1 MNFFVDFVIETHVAV
16 VVNFNLYSFQ
26 MDWNSFWVTFSHI
39 CFELIFNE
47 NCCMQIFACILVL
60 RSIIIANCLDT
71 KQQQQS
77 SYIRTK
83 NDFNMATYFFL
94 WFFLLFKKAAVSK
107 PQICSILRAK
117 IILWVAALLARSSI
131 VSTIYFSSS
140 VNEFFGKKLFCGKIL
155 FIWKL
160 QTLIFAKNLTRPT
173 IFFFNFSV
181 FTFKFFLRTQLVYFF
196 ISPKMRFSKEEE
208 KMLECRNWRAKP
220 HLFIVRVGHHHSPST
235 YYFLCKSLA
244 LTEFYQ
250 KIGPIK
256 VRGAY
261 LITNCCRT

>member
-94 WFFLLFKKAAVSK
+94 WFFLLLKKKLLCPNHKFAPFCVQKLYCELRHYWPEAVSLV
-107 PQICSILRAK
+107 PYILVVV
-117 IILWVAALLARSSI
+117 WMSSLGRNYF
-131 VSTIYFSSS
+131 VVKYFSSE
-140 VNEFFGKKLFCGKIL
+140 N
-155 FIWKL
+155 
-160 QTLIFAKNLTRPT
+160 
-173 IFFFNFSV
+173 
-181 FTFKFFLRTQLVYFF
+181 
-196 ISPKMRFSKEEE
+196 
-208 KMLECRNWRAKP
+208 CR
-220 HLFIVRVGHHHSPST
+220 L
-235 YYFLCKSLA
+235 
-244 LTEFYQ
+244 
-250 KIGPIK
+250 
-256 VRGAY
+256 
-261 LITNCCRT
+261 

>member
-1 MNFFVDFVIETHVAV
+1 MFCKKLKISLSKVWIFFVDFVIETHVAV

-94 WFFLLFKKAAVSK
+94 WFFLLFKKTAVSK

-117 IILWVAALLARSSI
+117 IILWVAELLARSSI

-160 QTLIFAKNLTRPT
+160 QTLVFCKKPHSAYDFFSIFPFSLSNFYKNTT
-173 IFFFNFSV
+173 SIF
-181 FTFKFFLRTQLVYFF
+181 LY
-196 ISPKMRFSKEEE
+196 FSK
-208 KMLECRNWRAKP
+208 KWDSAKKKKKCWNA
-220 HLFIVRVGHHHSPST
+220 V
-235 YYFLCKSLA
+235 
-244 LTEFYQ
+244 
-250 KIGPIK
+250 IGEQS
-256 VRGAY
+256 
-261 LITNCCRT
+261 RTFS

>member
-71 KQQQQS
+71 KQQQSS

-94 WFFLLFKKAAVSK
+94 WFFLLLKKLLCPNHKFAPFCVQKLYCELRHYWPEAVSLV
-107 PQICSILRAK
+107 PYILVVV
-117 IILWVAALLARSSI
+117 WMSSLGRNYF
-131 VSTIYFSSS
+131 VVKYFSSE
-140 VNEFFGKKLFCGKIL
+140 N
-155 FIWKL
+155 
-160 QTLIFAKNLTRPT
+160 
-173 IFFFNFSV
+173 
-181 FTFKFFLRTQLVYFF
+181 
-196 ISPKMRFSKEEE
+196 
-208 KMLECRNWRAKP
+208 CR
-220 HLFIVRVGHHHSPST
+220 L
-235 YYFLCKSLA
+235 
-244 LTEFYQ
+244 
-250 KIGPIK
+250 
-256 VRGAY
+256 
-261 LITNCCRT
+261 

>member
-71 KQQQQS
+71 KQQQQQS

-94 WFFLLFKKAAVSK
+94 WFFLLLQKKLLCPNHKFAPFCVQKLYCELRHYWPEAVSLV
-107 PQICSILRAK
+107 PYILVVV
-117 IILWVAALLARSSI
+117 WMSSLGRNYF
-131 VSTIYFSSS
+131 VVKYFSSE
-140 VNEFFGKKLFCGKIL
+140 N
-155 FIWKL
+155 
-160 QTLIFAKNLTRPT
+160 
-173 IFFFNFSV
+173 
-181 FTFKFFLRTQLVYFF
+181 
-196 ISPKMRFSKEEE
+196 
-208 KMLECRNWRAKP
+208 CR
-220 HLFIVRVGHHHSPST
+220 L
-235 YYFLCKSLA
+235 
-244 LTEFYQ
+244 
-250 KIGPIK
+250 
-256 VRGAY
+256 
-261 LITNCCRT
+261 